1 MTKEQAL
8 RLMQAY
14 AEYATLLSS
23 TQARHL
29 AGMPE
34 RVTEDFSTE
43 KTMRWLGFMQGAL
56 WASERFTLEELKEHS
71 RHAAKSEVGADWEL
85 IRA

>member
-8 RLMQAY
+8 RLMHAY
-14 AEYATLLSS
+14 AEYTSLA
-23 TQARHL
+23 HL
-29 AGMPE
+29 RGMPA
-34 RVTEDFSTE
+34 RVTEDFSIE

-56 WASERFTLEELKEHS
+56 WSSERFTLEELKEHS

-85 IRA
+85 IRL